1 MTATTIR
8 SRFDRELAQLAE
20 ILLELGSRARQEV
33 ARGIE
38 AYVRNNVELA
48 HEVVSADAAINQLRY
63 RIEEQCYALLAL
75 EQPVAGDLRAVVA
88 ALISAI
94 EFERMADHGKK
105 LARICL
111 RTASEPRPVPTDDI
125 VRLGDLVLEMFDRVL
140 KAIANR
146 DVEEARAVCQMDDQ
160 VDACYK
166 QLFNVKL
173 SYMLE
178 DVRAIG
184 PGTYQIQVGHELE
197 RVGDR
202 VTNLAER
209 LVYAVTGEMIDLNA

>member
-1 MTATTIR
+1 MTAAAIR

-20 ILLELGSRARQEV
+20 VLLELGSRARQEV

-38 AYVRNNVELA
+38 AYVRNDIELA
-48 HEVVSADAAINQLRY
+48 REVVSADTAINELRY

-88 ALISAI
+88 TLISAI

-111 RTASEPRPVPTDDI
+111 RTAAEPRHIPTDDI
-125 VRLGDLVLEMFDRVL
+125 VRLGDLVLDMFDQALR
-140 KAIANR
+140 AIAAR
-146 DVEEARAVCQMDDQ
+146 DVEAARAVCRADDR

-178 DVRAIG
+178 DVRAISS
-184 PGTYQIQVGHELE
+184 GTYQIQVAHELE

-209 LVYAVTGEMIDLNA
+209 LIYAVTGEMIDLNT

>member
-1 MTATTIR
+1 MTATAIR
-8 SRFDRELAQLAE
+8 SRFDRELTQLGE
-20 ILLELGSRARQEV
+20 LLLDLGSRARQEV

-38 AYVRNNVELA
+38 AYVRNDIELA
-48 HEVVSADAAINQLRY
+48 REVIGADTAINELRY

-105 LARICL
+105 LASICL

-125 VRLGDLVLEMFDRVL
+125 VRLGELVLEMVDRVL
-140 KAIANR
+140 RAIASR
-146 DVEEARAVCQMDDQ
+146 DVAEARAVCQADDQ

>member
-1 MTATTIR
+1 MTAAAIR
-8 SRFDRELAQLAE
+8 SRFDRELAQLGE

-38 AYVRNNVELA
+38 AYVQNDVDLA
-48 HEVVSADAAINQLRY
+48 REVIGADTAINQLRY

-111 RTASEPRPVPTDDI
+111 RTAADPRPIPTDDI
-125 VRLGDLVLEMFDRVL
+125 VRLGELVLDMFDRVL
-140 KAIANR
+140 RAIAGR
-146 DVEEARAVCQMDDQ
+146 DVAEARAVCQADDQ
-160 VDACYK
+160 VDAAYK

-184 PGTYQIQVGHELE
+184 PGTYQIQVAHELE

-202 VTNLAER
+202 TTNLAER
-209 LVYAVTGEMIDLNA
+209 LIYAVTGEMVDLNT

>member
-1 MTATTIR
+1 MTAAIR
-8 SRFDRELAQLAE
+8 SRFDRELMQLGE
-20 ILLELGSRARQEV
+20 LLLDLGSRARQEV

-38 AYVRNNVELA
+38 VYVRNDTDLA
-48 HEVVSADAAINQLRY
+48 REVIGADTEINQLRY
-63 RIEEQCYALLAL
+63 SIEEQCYALLAL

-111 RTASEPRPVPTDDI
+111 RTASDLRPIPTDDI
-125 VRLGDLVLEMFDRVL
+125 ARLGELVLDMFDRVL
-140 KAIANR
+140 RAIAGR
-146 DVEEARAVCQMDDQ
+146 DIEEARAVCQADDQ
-160 VDACYK
+160 VDAYYK

-184 PGTYQIQVGHELE
+184 PGTYQIQVAHELE

-209 LVYAVTGEMIDLNA
+209 LVYAVTGEMIDLNT

>member
-1 MTATTIR
+1 MTTIIR
-8 SRFDRELAQLAE
+8 SRFERELAQLAE
-20 ILLELGSRARQEV
+20 VLLDLGSRARQEV

-38 AYVRNNVELA
+38 AYLHCDTELA
-48 HEVVSADAAINQLRY
+48 REAITADLAINQMRY
-63 RIEEQCYALLAL
+63 HIEERCYALLAL

-94 EFERMADHGKK
+94 EFERIADHGKK

-111 RTASEPRPVPTDDI
+111 RTADAPRTLPADDI
-125 VRLGDLVLEMFDRVL
+125 ARMGELVLEMFDRGL
-140 KAIANR
+140 AALAKRDIA
-146 DVEEARAVCQMDDQ
+146 EARAICEMDDQ

-184 PGTYQIQVGHELE
+184 PGTYQIQAGHELE
-197 RVGDR
+197 RIGDR
-202 VTNLAER
+202 ITNLAER
-209 LVYAVTGEMIDLNA
+209 LVYAVTGEIMDLNP